1 MTMMAIKEGDRGRW
15 NDGMM
20 EWLNGSMAQWLN
32 GSMAQWLTPGALTP
46 GMTKPSLSPPVVGCT
61 GQDTED
67 HGVINEPAVQCA
79 QKTTTAHPSYALIIL
94 DNRDEFIL
102 RPTSKPHWWSF
113 NHQEIL
119 SSRDLQRAE
128 QGTWLGITKAGNFA
142 VLTNYRETNTHD
154 KDHPVQGTRSR
165 GGMVTAWLTAENDES
180 TKQFVHRLLDGDG
193 VKGVGGFSLV
203 CGKLRKE
210 RSSDDQMEPLAIISN
225 RSGTPDEVPW
235 VAANRGEVY
244 GLSNTSYDDPI
255 TWPKIK
261 SGKEKV
267 LEVVEEVVLN
277 GFGEEELIKKLFT
290 VLDIDTLPK
299 KDDSQDF
306 EEYIYQLRKSIFIPT
321 IGHAAPASEV
331 PKADEIAAA
340 VGKVLSSNEE
350 SAVEMKEERI
360 KDQEEQRPTPENNNV
375 ISGIYGT
382 QRQTIILVDWQ
393 GHVTFIERSLFDEE
407 GNPMERG
414 QADMRFEFN
423 IEGWNGES
431 KGNERIPARSA
442 IVC

>member
-1 MTMMAIKEGDRGRW
+1 MCIVLA
-15 NDGMM
+15 
-20 EWLNGSMAQWLN
+20 
-32 GSMAQWLTPGALTP
+32 
-46 GMTKPSLSPPVVGCT
+46 
-61 GQDTED
+61 
-67 HGVINEPAVQCA
+67 
-79 QKTTTAHPSYALIIL
+79 TTAHPSYALIIL

-102 RPTSKPHWWSF
+102 RPTSKPHWWSSH
-113 NHQEIL
+113 HQEIL

-128 QGTWLGITKAGNFA
+128 QGTWLGITKTGNFA
-142 VLTNYRETNTHD
+142 VLTNYRETDTHD

-165 GGMVTAWLTAENDES
+165 GGMVTAWLTADNDES
-180 TKQFVHRLLDGDG
+180 TQQFVHRLLDGDG

-210 RSSDDQMEPLAIISN
+210 RSSDHQMEPLAIISN
-225 RSGTPDEVPW
+225 RSGTPDQVPW
-235 VAANRGEVY
+235 VAARRGEVY

-267 LEVVEEVVLN
+267 LDVVEEVVRN
-277 GFGEEELIKKLFT
+277 GLGEEELVEKLYA

-299 KDDSQDF
+299 QDDSQDF

-321 IGHAAPASEV
+321 IGHATPPSEI
-331 PKADEIAAA
+331 PNADEIAAA
-340 VGKVLSSNEE
+340 VRKASSPREDSGVEVNEE
-350 SAVEMKEERI
+350 QI
-360 KDQEEQRPTPENNNV
+360 KVKEEQRPTPENNNI
-375 ISGIYGT
+375 ISGVYGT
-382 QRQTIILVDWQ
+382 QRQTIILVDWE

-407 GNPMERG
+407 GNPIERG

-431 KGNERIPARSA
+431 KGNEVYPHA
-442 IVC
+442 VL

>member
-1 MTMMAIKEGDRGRW
+1 MCIVLA
-15 NDGMM
+15 
-20 EWLNGSMAQWLN
+20 
-32 GSMAQWLTPGALTP
+32 
-46 GMTKPSLSPPVVGCT
+46 
-61 GQDTED
+61 
-67 HGVINEPAVQCA
+67 
-79 QKTTTAHPSYALIIL
+79 TTAHPSYALIIL

-102 RPTSKPHWWSF
+102 RPTSKPHWWSS

-128 QGTWLGITKAGNFA
+128 QGTWLGITKTGNFA

-154 KDHPVQGTRSR
+154 KDHPVHGTRSR

-180 TKQFVHRLLDGDG
+180 TKQFVYRLLDGDG

-203 CGKLRKE
+203 
-210 RSSDDQMEPLAIISN
+210 
-225 RSGTPDEVPW
+225 
-235 VAANRGEVY
+235 AASRGEVY

-267 LEVVEEVVLN
+267 LEAVEEVVLN
-277 GFGEEELIKKLFT
+277 GLGEEELIEKLFA

-321 IGHAAPASEV
+321 IGHAAPPSEI

-340 VGKVLSSNEE
+340 VRKVSSSNEE
-350 SAVEMKEERI
+350 SAVEMKEEQI

-375 ISGIYGT
+375 ISGVYGT

-407 GNPMERG
+407 GNPIERG
-414 QADMRFEFN
+414 QADMRFEFD

-431 KGNERIPARSA
+431 KGNEVYPHA
-442 IVC
+442 VL